1 VKPFSFVIFALFIFH
16 LYTLNRCQR
25 KELFLKITDGPKHHG
40 MVGKGALGFLQ
51 SRYTEE
57 KIDSPFFDYFVEVI
71 IRRNEGHFSLT
82 PRDLDKELSDLWCLL
97 LEDNG
102 YPFHKNPLLLPCSR
116 VPHR

>member
-1 VKPFSFVIFALFIFH
+1 
-16 LYTLNRCQR
+16 
-25 KELFLKITDGPKHHG
+25 

-102 YPFHKNPLLLPCSR
+102 YHFHKNPFFYLAPESR
-116 VPHR
+116 TDDRSIDLARDQSGDSQG